1 MRLVVAGGGVAGL
14 VAALGAARAGHEAVV
29 VERDVVDP
37 GLPPLAALALER
49 RGIPHYLQPHAFL
62 PRGRQELADWAP
74 DVLDRLVDAG
84 AHTQHLAR
92 KLLGPPQ
99 CGDEDLVYLWVR
111 RPIIEWALRRA
122 VAAEPAIEIRAG
134 VRVTGLLAEDHN
146 GVRRGRGVTLD
157 AGEPVVGDVV
167 VDALGRYRS
176 PPGWARAPGEPTEC
190 GAIYYCRYF
199 ELRDGVDYI

>member
-14 VAALGAARAGHEAVV
+14 AAALGAVRAGHEAVV

-37 GLPPLAALALER
+37 GLPPLAALEVER

-74 DVLDRLVDAG
+74 DVLDALVDAG
-84 AHTQHLAR
+84 AHAQYLAR
-92 KLLGPPQ
+92 KLSGPPQ
-99 CGDEDLVYLWVR
+99 RGDEELVYLWVR

-122 VAAEPAIEIRAG
+122 VAAEPAIEIRAR

-146 GVRRGRGVTLD
+146 GARRVGGVTLD
-157 AGEPVVGDVV
+157 GAEPVRADIV
-167 VDALGRYRS
+167 VDA
-176 PPGWARAPGEPTEC
+176 
-190 GAIYYCRYF
+190 
-199 ELRDGVDYI
+199 